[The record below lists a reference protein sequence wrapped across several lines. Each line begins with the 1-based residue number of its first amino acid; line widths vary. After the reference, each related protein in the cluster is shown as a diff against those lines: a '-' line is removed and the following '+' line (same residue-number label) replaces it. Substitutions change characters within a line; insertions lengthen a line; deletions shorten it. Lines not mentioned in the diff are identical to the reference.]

1 MDAFWFVD
9 FSFLSLFSQ
18 EAEKAAGM
26 CVCAHLCVCVCVS
39 RKYSIQALAPALWR
53 WQLLSG

>member
-26 CVCAHLCVCVCVS
+26 CVCAHLCVCVYVCLENTVF
-39 RKYSIQALAPALWR
+39 KPWH
-53 WQLLSG
+53 QLCEDGSC

>member
-18 EAEKAAGM
+18 EAVKAA
-26 CVCAHLCVCVCVS
+26 VCMLCVQATVCGRAHVC
-39 RKYSIQALAPALWR
+39 IETALSSSVA
-53 WQLLSG
+53 SC